1 VGRFK
6 LRNIAEILSGKR
18 ALLWIAFAWAV
29 LCIGIGLV
37 GFGTLRQTKHQMA
50 DEAAANAER
59 ISHLL
64 LANFERTSDSIDG
77 FLKNFATG
85 FSPQS
90 TPSEL
95 FERLRSLN
103 LPSAIVQL
111 TVVSPDGRALVNN
124 LTPEPERVDVSDRM
138 HIRVH
143 RENRVDGLYISPPIL
158 GRISNLWTIQF
169 TRAVRD
175 PVGNLQAILVAS
187 YDLKDFTSFY
197 GGLNIGGQGMVALTG
212 LDGIVRVRSA
222 AEASYAQDLSASP
235 RFRKIVKERNGRLD
249 GLSAIDNV
257 ARVGYFTTSERY
269 PFLTMVAFDQAYL
282 DRRLATVRLPVI
294 ASLLGLALV
303 LTLAIAGAVWVVRRE
318 AAATARL
325 HHTQRL
331 EALGRLTGGIAHDFN
346 NLLTIIMGSL
356 DMLRRAREER
366 RMRYID
372 NAVFAVDRAKA
383 LTHQLLAFSRRQT
396 LSPAVTDLN
405 RLIVEIGGMLTHSL
419 RDDVTVELDLN
430 PQLWPVKVDADQFH
444 VALINLAVNARDAM
458 PDGGVLRIQSQNLS
472 ATDEVCL
479 TVSDTG
485 TGMSQDIAARV
496 FEPFF
501 TTKEMGKGTGL
512 GLAQVYGFVHQSGG
526 KLKLDTAPGAGTAVS
541 LLFPRSYEPREP
553 VAAENEELPS
563 LPTGLRALVVDDNP
577 DVSNLA
583 ANALEEQGCI
593 VKQAHSAT
601 EAMSILRKTDFDVL
615 LSDIVMPGEMDG
627 ISLARLAK
635 TASPD
640 LVVILMTGYSERLEG
655 GEVVESELL
664 LKPFGPRDLKAAL
677 QRALWAP
684 AGDRKA
690 EVGAE

>member
-1 VGRFK
+1 LGRFK
-6 LRNIAEILSGKR
+6 LRNIVEILSGKR
-18 ALLWIAFAWAV
+18 ALLWIVFAWAV

-59 ISHLL
+59 VSRLL
-64 LANFERTSDSIDG
+64 LANFERTSDSVDG

-85 FSPQS
+85 FTPQS

-111 TVVSPDGRALVNN
+111 AVVGPDGRALVSN

-143 RENRVDGLYISPPIL
+143 RENRVDGLYISPPVL

-175 PVGNLQAILVAS
+175 DQGNLQAILVAS
-187 YDLKDFTSFY
+187 YDLRDFTSFY
-197 GGLNIGGQGMVALTG
+197 GGLNISGQGMVALAG

-222 AEASYAQDLSASP
+222 AEASYAQDLSALP
-235 RFRKIVKERNGRLD
+235 RFRKIVEERNGRFED
-249 GLSAIDNV
+249 LSAIDNV

-269 PFLTMVAFDQAYL
+269 PFLTMVAFDQVYL
-282 DRRLATVRLPVI
+282 DRRLATVRLPII

-303 LTLAIAGAVWVVRRE
+303 LTLAMIGAVWVVRRE

-356 DMLRRAREER
+356 DMLGRAREER
-366 RMRYID
+366 RARYID

-405 RLIVEIGGMLTHSL
+405 RLIIEIGGMLTHSL
-419 RDDVTVELDLN
+419 RDDITVELDLD
-430 PQLWPVKVDADQFH
+430 PQLWPVNVDADQFH
-444 VALINLAVNARDAM
+444 VALINLAVNARDAI
-458 PDGGVLRIQSQNLS
+458 PNGGVLRIQSQNLL
-472 ATDEVCL
+472 AAEEVCL

-485 TGMSQDIAARV
+485 TGMTQDIAARV

-526 KLKLDTAPGAGTAVS
+526 RLKLDTALGKGTGLS
-541 LLFPRSYEPREP
+541 LHFPRSREP
-553 VAAENEELPS
+553 LVAPVAENEELPS
-563 LPTGLRALVVDDNP
+563 LPAGLRALVVDDNP
-577 DVSNLA
+577 DISNLA

-601 EAMSILRKTDFDVL
+601 EAMSILRRASCDIL

-635 TASPD
+635 AASPD
-640 LVVILMTGYSERLEG
+640 LIVILMTGYSERLEG
-655 GEVVESELL
+655 GEVVEGELL
-664 LKPFGPRDLKAAL
+664 LKPFAPRDLAAAL
-677 QRALWAP
+677 QRALGALASGKQADVK
-684 AGDRKA
+684 AG
-690 EVGAE
+690 

>member
-1 VGRFK
+1 M
-6 LRNIAEILSGKR
+6 
-18 ALLWIAFAWAV
+18 
-29 LCIGIGLV
+29 
-37 GFGTLRQTKHQMA
+37 GFGALRQTKNQMA
-50 DEAAANAER
+50 DEAAANADR
-59 ISHLL
+59 VARLL

-77 FLKNFATG
+77 LLKNFATG
-85 FSPQS
+85 FTPQS

-103 LPSAIVQL
+103 LPSEIVQL

-124 LTPEPERVDVSDRM
+124 LTPETERVDVSDRM

-143 RENRVDGLYISPPIL
+143 RENRINGLYISPPVL

-175 PVGNLQAILVAS
+175 DKGALQAILVAS
-187 YDLKDFTSFY
+187 YDLRDFTSFY
-197 GGLNIGGQGMVALTG
+197 GGLKIGGHGMVALAG

-222 AEASYAQDLSASP
+222 AEASYAQDLSALP
-235 RFRKIVKERNGRLD
+235 RFRKILEERNGRFD
-249 GLSAIDNV
+249 DLSAVDNV
-257 ARVGYFTTSERY
+257 ARVGYFTTSDRY
-269 PFLTMVAFDQAYL
+269 PFLTMVAFNQAYL
-282 DRRLATVRLPVI
+282 DRRLAAVRLPII

-303 LTLAIAGAVWVVRRE
+303 LTLAMIGAVWVVRRE

-356 DMLRRAREER
+356 DMLRRAREDR
-366 RMRYID
+366 RARYID

-405 RLIVEIGGMLTHSL
+405 RLTVEIGGMLTHSL
-419 RDDVTVELDLN
+419 RDDITVELDLD
-430 PQLWPVKVDADQFH
+430 PQPWPMKVDANQFH

-458 PDGGVLRIQSQNLS
+458 PNGGVLHIKTRNLS
-472 ATDEVCL
+472 ATEEVCL

-501 TTKEMGKGTGL
+501 TTKEVGKGTGL
-512 GLAQVYGFVHQSGG
+512 GLAQVHGFVHQSGG
-526 KLKLDTAPGAGTAVS
+526 RLRLDMAPGTGTAVS
-541 LLFPRSYEPREP
+541 LYFPRSRETLGAP
-553 VAAENEELPS
+553 AAENEELPS
-563 LPTGLRALVVDDNP
+563 LRAGLRALVVDDNP
-577 DVSNLA
+577 DISALA
-583 ANALEEQGCI
+583 ANALEEQGFI

-601 EAMSILRKTDFDVL
+601 EAMSILRKRSFDVL

-635 TASPD
+635 AASPD
-640 LVVILMTGYSERLEG
+640 LIVVLMTGYSERLEG
-655 GEVVESELL
+655 GEVIEGELL
-664 LKPFGPRDLKAAL
+664 LKPFAPRDLTAAL
-677 QRALWAP
+677 QRALGASPVIFSPPSQAAP
-684 AGDRKA
+684 SPAAA
-690 EVGAE
+690 EG

>member
-1 VGRFK
+1 M
-6 LRNIAEILSGKR
+6 
-18 ALLWIAFAWAV
+18 WIVVAWAV

-37 GFGTLRQTKHQMA
+37 GLGTLRQTKHQMA
-50 DEAAANAER
+50 DEAAVNAER
-59 ISHLL
+59 VSRLL
-64 LANFERTSDSIDG
+64 LANFERTSDLIDG
-77 FLKNFATG
+77 LLKNFAMG
-85 FSPQS
+85 FSPQL
-90 TPSEL
+90 TNSEL

-143 RENRVDGLYISPPIL
+143 RENRVDGLYISPPVL

-169 TRAVRD
+169 ARAVRD
-175 PVGNLQAILVAS
+175 DQGNLEAILVAS
-187 YDLKDFTSFY
+187 YDLRDFTSFY
-197 GGLNIGGQGMVALTG
+197 GGLNIGGQGMVTLAG

-222 AEASYAQDLSASP
+222 VEASYAQDLSTLP
-235 RFRKIVKERNGRLD
+235 RFRKIVAERNGRFD
-249 GLSAIDNV
+249 DFSAIDNV

-282 DRRLATVRLPVI
+282 DSRLATVRLPII

-303 LTLAIAGAVWVVRRE
+303 LTLAMFGAVWLLRRE

-366 RMRYID
+366 RGRYID

-405 RLIVEIGGMLTHSL
+405 RLVVEIGGMLTHSL
-419 RDDVTVELDLN
+419 RDDITMELDLN
-430 PQLWPVKVDADQFH
+430 PQLWPVRVDADQFH
-444 VALINLAVNARDAM
+444 VALINLAVNAQDAM
-458 PDGGVLRIQSQNLS
+458 PNGGVLRIQSRNLPD
-472 ATDEVCL
+472 TDEICL
-479 TVSDTG
+479 TVGDTG

-512 GLAQVYGFVHQSGG
+512 GLAQVHGFVHQSGG
-526 KLKLDTAPGAGTAVS
+526 KLKLDTALGIGTAVS
-541 LLFPRSYEPREP
+541 LLFPRSYEQPD
-553 VAAENEELPS
+553 VLAAESEELPS
-563 LPTGLRALVVDDNP
+563 LPAGLNVLVVDDNP
-577 DVSNLA
+577 RISALA

-601 EAMSILRKTDFDVL
+601 EAMSILRKSAFDVL

-627 ISLARLAK
+627 ISFARLARA
-635 TASPD
+635 ASPD
-640 LVVILMTGYSERLEG
+640 LIVILMTGYSERLER
-655 GEVVESELL
+655 GEVIEGELL
-664 LKPFGPRDLKAAL
+664 LKPFAPRDLTAAL
-677 QRALWAP
+677 QRALRAP
-684 AGDRKA
+684 ASGRQADVKA
-690 EVGAE
+690 T